1 MKWYHWV
8 KVVGIMATA
17 IGGSL
22 PLVLLAIALH
32 LLSDF
37 TLQSDS
43 PCAPFSS
50 PNPEC
55 DLIGSEPIGCQP
67 PTGVWPS
74 AEGGSWGGVKALF
87 REGTD

>member
-32 LLSDF
+32 LLCDF
-37 TLQSDS
+37 TLQSEWIAQHKANDR
-43 PCAPFSS
+43 
-50 PNPEC
+50 
-55 DLIGSEPIGCQP
+55 
-67 PTGVWPS
+67 GVLLLHS
-74 AEGGSWGGVKALF
+74 MRYHRLLQ
-87 REGTD
+87 